1 MFKKVIK
8 WTAISLGTIIG
19 GPLIVAFSLGVYE
32 GHQANIALDLVEADF
47 DEYLEMTDQC
57 GEITSQADYNNAPEC
72 KQVCGTFFHCRNEY
86 LKMEYDIMLAVDE
99 YNAEFYEPDEQKKV
113 DL

>member
-32 GHQANIALDLVEADF
+32 GPQANIALDLVEADF
-47 DEYLEMTDQC
+47 D
-57 GEITSQADYNNAPEC
+57 
-72 KQVCGTFFHCRNEY
+72 EY